1 MSREL
6 RRRENGRKLVIVPDS
21 RATVYDRNRSGN
33 RKAEATFE
41 PPYKTRAVKLGT
53 DWYLLT
59 QPVYDDALTN
69 KRTTLTEYTGR
80 FPRVAA
86 LWVNIK
92 ERFKR

>member
-6 RRRENGRKLVIVPDS
+6 RRRDNGRKLVVVPCS
-21 RATVYDRNRSGN
+21 RTVDCVRNANGN

-41 PPYKTRAVKLGT
+41 PPFKTRAVKLGT

-59 QPVYDDALTN
+59 QPVYAEALDN

-86 LWVNIK
+86 LWINLK
-92 ERFKR
+92 EKFKR